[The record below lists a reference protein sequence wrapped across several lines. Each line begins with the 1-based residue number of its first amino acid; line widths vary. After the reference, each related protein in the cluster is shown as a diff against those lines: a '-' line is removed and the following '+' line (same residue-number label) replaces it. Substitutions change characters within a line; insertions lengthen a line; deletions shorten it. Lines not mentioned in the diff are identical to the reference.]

1 MDIEALKY
9 AENGSK
15 SPKSVEQ
22 GAPNS
27 LGVCDWR
34 ISVIAKYVSKRG
46 R

>member
-1 MDIEALKY
+1 MDIEALEY
-9 AENGSK
+9 AENGFK
-15 SPKSVEQ
+15 SPKSFEQ

-34 ISVIAKYVSKRG
+34 VSVIAKYVYKRG